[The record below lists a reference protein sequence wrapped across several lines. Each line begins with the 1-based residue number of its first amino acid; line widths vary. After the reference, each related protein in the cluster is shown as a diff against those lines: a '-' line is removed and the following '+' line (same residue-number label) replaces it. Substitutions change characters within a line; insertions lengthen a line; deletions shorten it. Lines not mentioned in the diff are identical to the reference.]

1 MLEEKEARR
10 AKLFCQIVD
19 DSGKLLTRR
28 SLSIRRS
35 SSIQWQASQSLDGD
49 PAKPSASA
57 AGITVLP
64 HGYICQRGT
73 SHRGCPRK
81 AINCCW
87 ALAEVLDVAPP

>member
-64 HGYICQRGT
+64 HVSFAREGRRI
-73 SHRGCPRK
+73 
-81 AINCCW
+81 A
-87 ALAEVLDVAPP
+87 DAPGKPSTAVGPWLRC